1 MTSRE
6 HFPSSESGV
15 EDRDRPQYELE
26 MASDRR
32 VPIDRLPDALLI
44 VDDHRRYVDA
54 NEAACALMGLQRDEI
69 LSCRVD
75 DILAASPDKIDSLWD
90 DLLRKGEHSGRATLK
105 HPRDGVIDVDFRSR
119 AYAAPGLHV
128 SVLRKAEPGTRNER
142 PLVLE
147 LLGMQEA
154 LLAPDMSVEAVMR
167 LACQRATDLTGGEGS
182 TIEIQEGDSLVYRVA
197 TGTMAPFEGFRLKA
211 ASSLSGLSIVTGTAL
226 TSEDTEL
233 DERVDRAAC
242 RRVGVRS
249 MVVVPLVH
257 DAKVVG
263 VLKVAW
269 GQARSFESGIG
280 DLLRVIAGFV
290 GSSMVKAQAQEAR
303 AALLRAERQRM
314 LELERLRS
322 ELASLVVHDLRSPLS
337 AVAANLHYLREQL
350 PTVGGDAI
358 EAAVDAIEATR
369 RIDDLI
375 RMFLEM
381 TRLEDGALPLSL
393 SKVSPA
399 EIADAVLTE
408 RRRAAGQGGVQ
419 ISNRIAPSIV
429 LQADVILMRRA
440 LENILDNALRYTPS
454 NGQIELWCDVTAGGI
469 EVRVGNSGPSIPDQ
483 EREKIFEKF
492 VQARRSGRANFGLGL
507 YFCRLVAEAHG
518 GRIWVESTP
527 TLATVFGMSFPPR

>member
-1 MTSRE
+1 
-6 HFPSSESGV
+6 
-15 EDRDRPQYELE
+15 

-32 VPIDRLPDALLI
+32 LPIDRLPEALLV

-54 NEAACALMGLQRDEI
+54 NEAACTLMGLPRDEI

-75 DILAASPDKIDSLWD
+75 DILAASPDKIDSLWE
-90 DLLRKGEHSGRATLK
+90 DLLRRGELAGRATLR
-105 HPRDGVIDVDFRSR
+105 HPRDGVIDVEYRSR

-128 SVLRKAEPGTRNER
+128 SVLRKAEPVARTER

-147 LLGMQEA
+147 FLGMQEA

-167 LACQRATDLTGGEGS
+167 VACERATALTGGEGS
-182 TIEIQEGDSLVYRVA
+182 TIEIQEGATLVYRVA
-197 TGTMAPFEGFRLKA
+197 TGTMAPFQGFRLQA
-211 ASSLSGLSIVTGTAL
+211 ASSLSGLSIETGTAL

-249 MVVVPLVH
+249 MVVVPLFH

-269 GQARSFESGIG
+269 GQARAIEPGIA

-337 AVAANLHYLREQL
+337 AVAANLEYLREQL
-350 PTVGGDAI
+350 PAVGGDAI

-393 SKVSPA
+393 AKVSPA
-399 EIADAVLTE
+399 EIADAVVTG
-408 RRRAAGQGGVQ
+408 RRRAAGQGGVR

-429 LQADVILMRRA
+429 LKADAALMRRA
-440 LENILDNALRYTPS
+440 LENIVDNALRYTPA
-454 NGQIELWCDVTAGGI
+454 NGQIELWCDATPEAI
-469 EVRVGNSGPSIPDQ
+469 EVRVGNSGPQIPDD

-527 TLATVFGMSFPPR
+527 TLATVFGMSFPPRP